1 MAYSHCM
8 RTGSVQGQGH
18 GQGMGK
24 GTMGSNI
31 S

>member
-1 MAYSHCM
+1 MAYSHRM